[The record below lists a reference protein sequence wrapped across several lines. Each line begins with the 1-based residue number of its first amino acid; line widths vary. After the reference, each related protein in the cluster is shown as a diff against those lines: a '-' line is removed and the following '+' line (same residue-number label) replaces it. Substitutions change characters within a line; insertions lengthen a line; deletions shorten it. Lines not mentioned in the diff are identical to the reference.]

1 MDPTGDFGLKQ
12 TNERQKGFIY
22 AIKCATI
29 DSFLRLT
36 LALMID
42 GLDSL
47 ALCEYM
53 TVWGC

>member
-1 MDPTGDFGLKQ
+1 MDPIGDFGFKQ
-12 TNERQKGFIY
+12 TNEKQKGFIY
-22 AIKCATI
+22 AIKYVTI

-42 GLDSL
+42 GLDIP

-53 TVWGC
+53 IVWGY